1 MNTAIIL
8 SMILASLL
16 TIIFYRTHKESNN
29 DLGFVSFLI
38 FLVTFMLFF
47 CIFLDTHF
55 KLLSF

>member
-16 TIIFYRTHKESNN
+16 TIIFYRTYKESNN

-38 FLVTFMLFF
+38 FVVTFMLFF
-47 CIFLDTHF
+47 CIFWNPL
-55 KLLSF
+55 